1 MRGFFFTPHGV
12 DGGSIYGPFM
22 SQLVNSDL
30 DWHSKTLC
38 VDVIV
43 PLRVYRVGG
52 GEGHRGQRVVC
63 ILNDHVR
70 MGH

>member
-1 MRGFFFTPHGV
+1 
-12 DGGSIYGPFM
+12 M

-43 PLRVYRVGG
+43 PLRVYQVEGGGWGGGG
-52 GEGHRGQRVVC
+52 GEGHRGQRVVY